1 MLLLLIGGLV
11 IILVVSC
18 LNLRD
23 HQLKQKVWKLEVEG
37 GSEPRGQCEGQD
49 SCVFSL
55 KAWNHHRSAV
65 LTLAGEETTNSPD
78 STVAGGAE
86 PMWAAMFSAAD
97 GPRQKRPSMLH
108 RAGLFLCISKDLPTQ
123 YLCGQSRTTDYD
135 NKPIWEESEVRS
147 RNRCA
152 GRRPELN
159 NIPPQP
165 NISSAQWKDQKR
177 NHGEA
182 ERH

>member
-49 SCVFSL
+49 NCVFSL

-86 PMWAAMFSAAD
+86 PMWAAMFSTAD
-97 GPRQKRPSMLH
+97 GPRQKASQRAPQGWAVCLH
-108 RAGLFLCISKDLPTQ
+108 IKGSTNSICVANRGLWIMTINQFEKYQRSAHVIDVLGGD
-123 YLCGQSRTTDYD
+123 QS
-135 NKPIWEESEVRS
+135 
-147 RNRCA
+147 
-152 GRRPELN
+152 
-159 NIPPQP
+159 
-165 NISSAQWKDQKR
+165 
-177 NHGEA
+177 
-182 ERH
+182 